1 VADAR
6 RLPQPHREKTLPH
19 GPQQHGPS
27 IITGLLS
34 HRFCFNPMK
43 LLAETRSIC
52 LHENMESH
60 VVNVQ
65 SPRTPVLFLDSLSLP
80 YADESPADQPPTTSG
95 CHISIS
101 GQSEWSM
108 DEPTLS
114 GSGSGG
120 IATPASDVSPPP
132 AWDAEEESRDRVG
145 SLMTRVTSHP
155 VRRHI
160 RCDVILVASDP
171 SRSRDSSSNDR
182 PEIEIWRPKVLNS
195 RSTGLWSGVA
205 SLMAVTTPH
214 ERVSVNVG
222 PSGGDHSD

>member
-108 DEPTLS
+108 NEPTSS

-195 RSTGLWSGVA
+195 RSTGLWSGVGHLWR
-205 SLMAVTTPH
+205 S
-214 ERVSVNVG
+214 
-222 PSGGDHSD
+222 